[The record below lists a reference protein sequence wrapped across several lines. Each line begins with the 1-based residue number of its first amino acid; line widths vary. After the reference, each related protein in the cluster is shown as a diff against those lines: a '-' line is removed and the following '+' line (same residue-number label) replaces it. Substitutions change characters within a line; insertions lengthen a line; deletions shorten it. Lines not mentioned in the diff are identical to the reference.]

1 MKASF
6 GPYELDPESGT
17 LRKHGIALRL
27 REQAVRVLVALV
39 KRPGKL
45 VTRDELR
52 RTLWN
57 DGTVV
62 DFEVGVNTAVS
73 RLRQVLKDP
82 VGSPRFIETIPKR
95 GYRFIASV
103 LKQQSLAVIPFVN
116 QSGDRDG
123 GYFCDGLTEEL
134 IRACWRIDGLRVA
147 GRATVSRFE
156 KQPYDP
162 NGAARELGVDFL
174 LEGSVRR
181 TYDRI
186 RINVHLLNGED
197 GFEIWTERF
206 DADWKDVFA
215 IQDHVTERIAEALK
229 TRLKVS
235 PPDNRPGNTEAY
247 TAYLKG
253 HFLVKRHSPANS
265 ARALQYFEE
274 AAHADPGYALSY
286 HGAAVVHILDT
297 LLGAS
302 APRDGMAKAEE
313 LLEKGLAIQTDSAM
327 LQNTLGML
335 RMFQWR
341 WLESEQAYRRAIALE
356 PSNPHPHMMFA
367 LHHSFSGRHEEAWQ
381 EARTAL
387 DLDPVD
393 PMMNFR
399 VVQAAYYARR
409 YDAAI
414 QSARTAIDLA
424 RDFQPPHSYLASAL
438 LEAGRTEEAW
448 RMTQKAK
455 ELGCGLPF
463 CEGAFGYIAGK
474 LGHTAEAR
482 DVIAD
487 LTARRDRS
495 YGPALPIAWT
505 WLGLG
510 DVDTCLHWLRTALD
524 EHEPYLAATAVSPIY
539 DRLRP
544 NPIFRRL
551 LRSVGFDPT
560 NGPQTRSGSGARGI
574 HGALRAR

>member
-1 MKASF
+1 VKVTF
-6 GPYELDPESGT
+6 GPYELDPESGA
-17 LRKHGIALRL
+17 LRKHGTAVRL
-27 REQAVRVLVALV
+27 REQAVQVLVALV
-39 KRPGKL
+39 ERPGEL

-52 RTLWN
+52 RRLWN

-62 DFEVGVNTAVS
+62 DFDVGLNTAIS
-73 RLRQVLKDP
+73 RLRQVLHDP
-82 VGSPRFIETIPKR
+82 AGSPRFIETVPKR

-103 LKQQSLAVIPFVN
+103 PKRSSLAVMPFVN
-116 QSGDRDG
+116 QSADREGD
-123 GYFCDGLTEEL
+123 YFSDGLTEEL

-147 GRATVSRFE
+147 GRATVSRFQ

-162 NGAARELGVDFL
+162 VRAAKELGVDSI

-181 TYDRI
+181 MADRI
-186 RINVHLLNGED
+186 RINVHLLNGKD

-215 IQDHVTERIAEALK
+215 IQDHVAERIAEVLK
-229 TRLKVS
+229 TRLKAP
-235 PPDNRPGNTEAY
+235 PPDNRPDNTEAY

-253 HFLVKRHSPANS
+253 HFLVKRHSPTNS
-265 ARALQYFEE
+265 AKALEYFEE
-274 AAHADPGYALSY
+274 AIQADPGFALSY

-302 APRDGMAKAEE
+302 APRDGMAKAEG

-341 WLESEQAYRRAIALE
+341 WLESEQAYRRAIAIE
-356 PSNPHPHMMFA
+356 SSNPHPHMMFA
-367 LHHSFSGRHEEAWQ
+367 LHRSFSGRHEEAWQ

-409 YDAAI
+409 YDAAVR
-414 QSARTAIDLA
+414 SARTAIDLA
-424 RDFQPPHSYLASAL
+424 PDFQPPYAYLASAL
-438 LEAGRTEEAW
+438 LATGHAEEAW
-448 RMTQKAK
+448 TMTQKAR
-455 ELGCGLPF
+455 ELGRGLPF
-463 CEGAFGYIAGK
+463 CEGGFGYIAGT
-474 LGHTAEAR
+474 LGHIAAAR

-495 YGPALPIAWT
+495 YGPALPIAWA

-510 DVDTCLHWLRTALD
+510 DVDRCLQWLQTALD
-524 EHEPYLAATAVSPIY
+524 EHEPYLAAAAVSPMY
-539 DRLRP
+539 DRLQS

-551 LRSVGFDPT
+551 LRTVGFD
-560 NGPQTRSGSGARGI
+560 
-574 HGALRAR
+574 L

>member
-1 MKASF
+1 MRVRF
-6 GPYELDPESGT
+6 GVYELDLERRT
-17 LRKHGIALRL
+17 LRKHGTALRL
-27 REQAVRVLVALV
+27 REQAVQVLVALV
-39 KRPGKL
+39 ERPGEL

-52 RTLWN
+52 RRLWN

-62 DFEVGVNTAVS
+62 DFDVGLNTAIS
-73 RLRQVLKDP
+73 RLRQVLNDP
-82 VGSPRFIETIPKR
+82 VSSPRFIETVPKR

-103 LKQQSLAVIPFVN
+103 PKQHSLAVIPFIN
-116 QSGDRDG
+116 QSGDREGDH
-123 GYFCDGLTEEL
+123 FSDGLTEEL

-147 GRATVSRFE
+147 GRATVTRFQS
-156 KQPYDP
+156 QPYDP
-162 NGAARELGVDFL
+162 IRAAKELGVDSI
-174 LEGSVRR
+174 LEGSIRR
-181 TYDRI
+181 TTDRI

-206 DADWKDVFA
+206 DAEWKDVFA
-215 IQDHVTERIAEALK
+215 IQDHIAERIAEVLK
-229 TRLKVS
+229 TRLKAP

-265 ARALQYFEE
+265 AKALQYFEE
-274 AAHADPGYALSY
+274 AMQADPGYALSY
-286 HGAAVVHILDT
+286 HGAAVVHILNT

-302 APRDGMAKAEE
+302 APRDGMARAEG

-327 LQNTLGML
+327 LQNTLAML

-341 WLESEQAYRRAIALE
+341 WLESEQAYRHAISLE

-367 LHHSFSGRHEEAWQ
+367 LHRSFSGRHDEAWQ

-387 DLDPVD
+387 ELDPVD

-414 QSARTAIDLA
+414 QSARTATDLA
-424 RDFQPPHSYLASAL
+424 PDFQPLWAYLASSL
-438 LEAGRTEEAW
+438 LASGHTEEAW
-448 RMTQKAK
+448 TTTLKAK
-455 ELGCGLPF
+455 DLGRGLPF
-463 CEGAFGYIAGK
+463 CEGGFGYIAGT

-487 LTARRDRS
+487 LTARRDRD

-505 WLGLG
+505 WLGIG
-510 DVDTCLHWLRTALD
+510 DVDSCLQWMQTAID
-524 EHEPYLAATAVSPIY
+524 EHEPYLAAAAVSPIY
-539 DRLRP
+539 DRLRS
-544 NPIFRRL
+544 NPIFRRV
-551 LRSVGFDPT
+551 LRGVGF
-560 NGPQTRSGSGARGI
+560 
-574 HGALRAR
+574 

>member
-1 MKASF
+1 MTRNLLISIIVFVKVSF

-17 LRKHGIALRL
+17 LRKHGTALRL
-27 REQAVRVLVALV
+27 REQAVQVLVALV
-39 KRPGKL
+39 ERPGEL

-52 RTLWN
+52 RKLWN

-62 DFEVGVNTAVS
+62 DFDVGLNTAIS
-73 RLRQVLKDP
+73 RLRRVLNDP
-82 VGSPRFIETIPKR
+82 VGSSRFIETIPKR

-103 LKQQSLAVIPFVN
+103 PRRHSLAVLPFVN
-116 QSGDRDG
+116 RSADREGD
-123 GYFCDGLTEEL
+123 YFSDGLTEEL

-147 GRATVSRFE
+147 GRATVTRF
-156 KQPYDP
+156 QNQLYDP
-162 NGAARELGVDFL
+162 IRAAKELGVDSI

-181 TYDRI
+181 MTDRI

-197 GFEIWTERF
+197 GFEIWTEQF

-215 IQDHVTERIAEALK
+215 IQEQVAERIAEVLK
-229 TRLKVS
+229 TRLKA
-235 PPDNRPGNTEAY
+235 PRPDHGPGNTEAY

-253 HFLVKRHSPANS
+253 HFLVKRHSPINS
-265 ARALQYFEE
+265 AKALQYFEE
-274 AAHADPGYALSY
+274 AIEADPGYALSY

-302 APRDGMAKAEE
+302 APRDGMAKAEG
-313 LLEKGLAIQTDSAM
+313 LLDKGLAIHTDSAM

-335 RMFQWR
+335 RMFQWKWR
-341 WLESEQAYRRAIALE
+341 ESEQAYRLAIAIE
-356 PSNPHPHMMFA
+356 SSNPHPHMMFA
-367 LHHSFSGRHEEAWQ
+367 LHHSFSGRHDDAWQ

-409 YDAAI
+409 YDVAI
-414 QSARTAIDLA
+414 QCARTAIDLA
-424 RDFQPPHSYLASAL
+424 PDFQPPYAYLASAL
-438 LEAGRTEEAW
+438 LAVGHTEEAW
-448 RMTQKAK
+448 TMTQKAK
-455 ELGCGLPF
+455 ELGRGLPF
-463 CEGAFGYIAGK
+463 CEGGFGYIAGT

-487 LTARRDRS
+487 LTGRRDRS

-510 DVDTCLHWLRTALD
+510 DVESCLHWMQTALD
-524 EHEPYLAATAVSPIY
+524 EREPYLAAVAVAPIY
-539 DRLRP
+539 DGVRS
-544 NPIFRRL
+544 NPKFRRL
-551 LRSVGFDPT
+551 LQSVGF
-560 NGPQTRSGSGARGI
+560 
-574 HGALRAR
+574 

>member
-1 MKASF
+1 VKVSF
-6 GPYELDPESGT
+6 GPYELDPESAT
-17 LRKHGIALRL
+17 LRKHGTALRL
-27 REQAVRVLVALV
+27 REQAVQVLVALV
-39 KRPGKL
+39 DRPGEL

-52 RTLWN
+52 RKLWN

-62 DFEVGVNTAVS
+62 DFDVGLNTAIS
-73 RLRQVLKDP
+73 RLRQVLNDP
-82 VGSPRFIETIPKR
+82 AGSPRFIETVPKR

-103 LKQQSLAVIPFVN
+103 PRQHSLAVMPFVN
-116 QSGDRDG
+116 QSAEREGD
-123 GYFCDGLTEEL
+123 YFSDGLTEEL

-147 GRATVSRFE
+147 GRATVSRFQ

-162 NGAARELGVDFL
+162 IRAAKELGVDSI

-181 TYDRI
+181 MAGHI
-186 RINVHLLNGED
+186 RISVHLLNGED

-206 DADWKDVFA
+206 DADGKDVFA
-215 IQDHVTERIAEALK
+215 IQDHVTERIAEVLK
-229 TRLKVS
+229 TRLKAA
-235 PPDNRPGNTEAY
+235 PPENRPGNTEAY

-253 HFLVKRHSPANS
+253 HFLVKRHSPTNS
-265 ARALQYFEE
+265 AKALQYFEE
-274 AAHADPGYALSY
+274 AIQADPGYALSY

-302 APRDGMAKAEE
+302 APCDGMARAEG
-313 LLEKGLAIQTDSAM
+313 LLEKGLAIQADSAM

-341 WLESEQAYRRAIALE
+341 WLESEQAYGRAIALE

-367 LHHSFSGRHEEAWQ
+367 LHHSFSGRHDEAWQ

-399 VVQAAYYARR
+399 VVQAAYYGRR

-414 QSARTAIDLA
+414 QSAQTAIDLA
-424 RDFQPPHSYLASAL
+424 PDFQPPCAYLASAL
-438 LEAGRTEEAW
+438 LATGHTEEAW
-448 RMTQKAK
+448 TMTRKAR
-455 ELGCGLPF
+455 ELGRGQPF
-463 CEGAFGYIAGK
+463 CEGGFGYIAGM

-487 LTARRDRS
+487 LTARRNRS

-510 DVDTCLHWLRTALD
+510 DVDSSLQWLQIALD
-524 EHEPYLAATAVSPIY
+524 EHEPYLAAAAVSPMY
-539 DRLRP
+539 DRLRS

-551 LRSVGFDPT
+551 LRSVGFD
-560 NGPQTRSGSGARGI
+560 
-574 HGALRAR
+574 L